1 MMTQFHRSLLVSFAL
16 LSLSFMAVVAAQASE
31 RVNRV
36 NVIRVPGDAKVVKA
50 QLGADGTLHLLLDA
64 EDGPRYTKSTDGG
77 VSFSAPMTIVDGAS
91 QKPGLKFQGEDLAVG
106 TDGRV
111 HVAMS
116 NNAWKLKLP
125 EEEWG
130 FYYAN
135 LAPGAKAFS
144 PVRNLNRKPSEGF
157 SLAADERGNVSA
169 CFLSGKLFAM
179 VSHDNGETFSGYAE
193 PNPAWDPCNCCTTAA
208 AYGADGNLAVLY
220 REETNNERD
229 MFLVLW
235 DQRAG
240 TKPLRTRISGT
251 PWKLEGC
258 PMTYF
263 TISRARAG
271 FVAAWPTKG
280 QVYFACLD
288 KDGVV
293 LPPGEIRTPGES
305 GMRNGMVALSAS
317 DDATLVAWKNK
328 DVLGWQLYDAKG
340 QPQGEPG
347 SANSSGSGAAGVVSP
362 DGKFL
367 VFP

>member
-1 MMTQFHRSLLVSFAL
+1 MMTHFRQSHLVPLAL
-16 LSLSFMAVVAAQASE
+16 LSLFFLKVVAGHASE
-31 RVNRV
+31 RANRV
-36 NVIRVPGDAKVVKA
+36 NVIRVPGDVKVVKA
-50 QLGADGTLHLLLDA
+50 QLGADGTIHLLLDA
-64 EDGPRYTKSTDGG
+64 ENGPRYVKSTDAG
-77 VSFSAPMTIVDGAS
+77 VTFSAPMTIVDAAS

-106 TDGRV
+106 KDGRV
-111 HVAMS
+111 HVGMS

-135 LAPGAKAFS
+135 LDPGAKAFS
-144 PVRNLNRKPSEGF
+144 PVRNVNRKPSEGF

-169 CFLSGKLFAM
+169 CFLSAKLFTM
-179 VSHDNGETFSGYAE
+179 LSHDNGETFSRYAE

-208 AYGADGNLAVLY
+208 AYGADGKLAVLY

-229 MFLVLW
+229 MFVVLW
-235 DQRAG
+235 AQRAG
-240 TKPLRTRISGT
+240 AKPLRARISGT

-263 TISRARAG
+263 TISRAYAG

-280 QVYFACLD
+280 QVYFARLD
-288 KDGVV
+288 KDGAV

-305 GMRNGMVALSAS
+305 GMRNGLVALSAA
-317 DDATLVAWKNK
+317 DGATLIAWKHK

-340 QPQGEPG
+340 QPQGEPD
-347 SANSSGSGAAGVVSP
+347 SAKSSGSGAAGVVLP
-362 DGKFL
+362 DGKFV